1 MSWLDRYQPLAGVR
15 LNMVVSPEGSF
26 VDSKGSSRGISNE
39 LDRSLIVHLRSLS
52 DVYVTGGN
60 TARNEA
66 YKVKEK
72 PALAVITATDYEL
85 PGAIMLT
92 PPAGVSAFPWVL
104 ATLTN
109 RGFERILLEVGPS
122 LAKEF
127 LAGDLVDE
135 FCLTLPS
142 GTLELAEKVLED
154 FHSSLNLYS
163 SEEIDGTLFT
173 RWRRGNDSQG

>member
-1 MSWLDRYQPLAGVR
+1 
-15 LNMVVSPEGSF
+15 MVVSPEGSF

-72 PALAVITATDYEL
+72 PVLAVITATDYEL

-92 PPAGVSAFPWVL
+92 PPVGFSAYPWVI
-104 ATLTN
+104 ATLTS

-154 FHSSLNLYS
+154 FHSSLNLSS